1 MLRSPPYIHLPIAY
15 IPTPKPFSSLPHPFN
30 VCVLYHLQRNTPI
43 QRILQKNAPIN
54 LPLIQIPL
62 LIPIIHHIARPSRF
76 LQQTELILS
85 APCDIDRPIRD
96 HGLELRGAEGV
107 VDADLAI
114 SIISSRTSVG
124 WGMWEDVLL
133 VVIQL
138 NRKVLPLRI
147 VDSNAIQR
155 IPITIQD
162 LEVILVGIAPPDDAA
177 GLELKLREVKVQSQR
192 PSHKHSIYSVPT

>member
-1 MLRSPPYIHLPIAY
+1 M
-15 IPTPKPFSSLPHPFN
+15 
-30 VCVLYHLQRNTPI
+30 
-43 QRILQKNAPIN
+43 
-54 LPLIQIPL
+54 
-62 LIPIIHHIARPSRF
+62 
-76 LQQTELILS
+76 
-85 APCDIDRPIRD
+85 
-96 HGLELRGAEGV
+96 
-107 VDADLAI
+107 
-114 SIISSRTSVG
+114 G